1 MKGALVIPALLLIA
15 FAPISSPA
23 AETATEVV
31 PRDEVRFQPLNPA
44 RGDASPKAGVLWG
57 DIRKDVPTGTLIE
70 FVGGFAS
77 PPHIHNITYRGVVI
91 SGSVHND
98 DPEAEIMLMGPGSF
112 WIQPAGEP
120 HITTAAPGE
129 KSTAF
134 LEIFSGPYLVKPATE
149 AFDNGERPVNLEARN
164 VVWLDASDVAWID
177 QPAASSTGSEAKMA
191 FLWGTPRDGEKNG
204 TFLKLPAG
212 FTGELRGS
220 GAWLRAV
227 VIKGRVG
234 HKAPGNSGAAEL
246 EPGSYFGA
254 TGTKAHEVS
263 CKGGSECTIYMSTEG
278 KYTISS
284 R

>member
-1 MKGALVIPALLLIA
+1 MKGALAIPTLLIIA

-23 AETATEVV
+23 AETAAEVV

-112 WIQPAGEP
+112 WTQPAGEP
-120 HITTAAPGE
+120 HITTAGPGE

-134 LEIFSGPYLVKPATE
+134 LEIFSGPYLVKPAPE

-177 QPAASSTGSEAKMA
+177 QPAPPHRRGRRRRWPFSGARRVTGKRTAPSSSC
-191 FLWGTPRDGEKNG
+191 PRDS
-204 TFLKLPAG
+204 PA
-212 FTGELRGS
+212 S
-220 GAWLRAV
+220 YGAA
-227 VIKGRVG
+227 
-234 HKAPGNSGAAEL
+234 APGCAQW
-246 EPGSYFGA
+246 
-254 TGTKAHEVS
+254 
-263 CKGGSECTIYMSTEG
+263 
-278 KYTISS
+278 
-284 R
+284 